1 MANTQ
6 QKPKLSDGQILS
18 LVQAQISS
26 GLEASAIDCPV
37 CCDTFTRMLRKPIV
51 CPSCDYAACHNCYKT
66 FLTSDGVSQA
76 KCMNCNTEM
85 TTRFLKQHF
94 TDTFIRGEMR
104 EHRVKILYQQQLA
117 LLPLAQPRV
126 EREKLARQKS
136 KEFEE
141 VERQMRELLIQ
152 KRILSDDIRFLR
164 HSRGD
169 GLYGS
174 PNDAITVSAF
184 QHKCCDPECHGYV
197 SSAWKCGVCD
207 KFSCTHCHEIKGTT
221 KEETD
226 AHVCNPD
233 TVETIKLMKS
243 DTKPCPGPGCGVY
256 IHKTEGCD
264 QMFCTSC
271 KNLWS
276 WKTGR
281 IEERGHNPHYLEW
294 MRKGGGAGGGGMAR
308 DPADIQCGREID
320 RRFAT
325 EFHTLITSVYSK
337 MRNRVITSW
346 TPETDHSSLSNMI
359 DSIKAYDGVML
370 EIMQSVIH
378 MRLHDIPNFREGAE
392 VRTRMEKLQVSFMCK
407 DITEEQFRKRVFRLH
422 QDSEINRQIL
432 DLLVVVQN
440 AATDIM
446 YRIRDTFNTI
456 NLLSSPS
463 SAPSAITPTTPIIQV
478 NLINVLLPMQVKKC
492 YDKTIDQMNELK
504 ELRAYAGECMSDI
517 YYISSVNPRH
527 SFSGVGISFS
537 ILTY

>member
-1 MANTQ
+1 MSQAH
-6 QKPKLSDGQILS
+6 KLTDGQLLS
-18 LVQAQISS
+18 LVQAQVAS
-26 GLEASAIDCPV
+26 GTTATECPT
-37 CCDTFTRMLRKPIV
+37 CCEVFTKMLRKPIV
-51 CPSCDYAACHNCYKT
+51 CPSCDYAACHNCYKI

-76 KCMNCNTEM
+76 KCMKCNTEM

-94 TDTFIRGEMR
+94 TDTFIRGDMR

-126 EREKLARQKS
+126 EREKLARQKYT
-136 KEFEE
+136 ELEE
-141 VERQMRELLIQ
+141 VDRQIREFMIR
-152 KRILSDDIRFLR
+152 KRILADDIRFLR

-174 PNDAITVSAF
+174 PNDADTVSAF
-184 QHKCCDPECHGYV
+184 QHKCCDPECRGFV

-226 AHVCNPD
+226 THVCNPD

-243 DTKPCPGPGCGVY
+243 DTKPCPGPGCGIY

-294 MRKGGGAGGGGMAR
+294 MRKGGGAGGGMAR

-320 RRFAT
+320 RRFST
-325 EFHTLITSVYSK
+325 ELHSILTSTFTK
-337 MRNRVITSW
+337 MRYIADLDKTTENVRSYAGK
-346 TPETDHSSLSNMI
+346 M
-359 DSIKAYDGVML
+359 A
-370 EIMQSVIH
+370 EIIQSVIH

-392 VRTRMEKLQVSFMCK
+392 VRTRMEKLHVLFMCK
-407 DITEEQFRKRVFRLH
+407 DITEEIFRRRVFRLH
-422 QDSEINRQIL
+422 QDSEISRQIL
-432 DLLVVVQN
+432 DLLVAVQN

-446 YRIRDTFNTI
+446 YRIRDTFVTI
-456 NLLSSPS
+456 NSSLSLVKTV
-463 SAPSAITPTTPIIQV
+463 AHDV
-478 NLINVLLPMQVKKC
+478 VKINGLYEKAVG
-492 YDKTIDQMNELK
+492 QMNELK
-504 ELRAYAGECMSDI
+504 ELRAYASECLSDI
-517 YYISSVNPRH
+517 YYTSSVNPRH
-527 SFSGVGISFS
+527 RFSCDVSFE
-537 ILTY
+537 ILTQ

>member
-1 MANTQ
+1 MANIQ
-6 QKPKLSDGQILS
+6 QKSKLTDGQLLS
-18 LVQAQISS
+18 LVQAQVAS
-26 GLEASAIDCPV
+26 GTTSTECPT
-37 CCDTFTRMLRKPIV
+37 CCEVFTKMLRKPIV
-51 CPSCDYAACHNCYKT
+51 CPSCDYAACHNCYKI

-76 KCMNCNTEM
+76 KCMKCNTEM

-117 LLPLAQPRV
+117 LLPMAQPRV

-136 KEFEE
+136 KEYEE
-141 VERQMRELLIQ
+141 VELQIRELTIR
-152 KRILSDDIRFLR
+152 KRILADDIRFLR

-174 PNDAITVSAF
+174 PNDAATVSAF
-184 QHKCCDPECHGYV
+184 QHKCCDPECRGFV

-221 KEETD
+221 KDETD

-233 TVETIKLMKS
+233 TVETIKLMKA

-294 MRKGGGAGGGGMAR
+294 MRKGGGAGAGGMAR

-320 RRFAT
+320 RRFTT
-325 EFHTLITSVYSK
+325 EIHSLFSFAYSK
-337 MRNRVITSW
+337 LRSVATIASAVESMKIY
-346 TPETDHSSLSNMI
+346 ESLLM
-359 DSIKAYDGVML
+359 DT
-370 EIMQSVIH
+370 MQSVIH
-378 MRLHDIPNFREGAE
+378 LRFHDIPNFREAAE
-392 VRTRMEKLQVSFMCK
+392 VRTRMDKLHVAFMCK
-407 DITEEQFRKRVFRLH
+407 DITEELFRKRVFRLH
-422 QDSEINRQIL
+422 QDSEISRQIL
-432 DLLVVVQN
+432 DLLVAIQN
-440 AATDIM
+440 AATDIL
-446 YRIRDTFNTI
+446 YRIRDTFTSTSQLSQYNADTPAQFNTYYES
-456 NLLSSPS
+456 LG
-463 SAPSAITPTTPIIQV
+463 Q
-478 NLINVLLPMQVKKC
+478 
-492 YDKTIDQMNELK
+492 QMNEIK
-504 ELRAYAGECMSDI
+504 ELRVYAGECLADI
-517 YYISSVNPRH
+517 YHISSVNPKHRFDGEF
-527 SFSGVGISFS
+527 SFA
-537 ILTY
+537 ILIQ

>member
-1 MANTQ
+1 MANTP
-6 QKPKLSDGQILS
+6 QKPKLSDGQLSS
-18 LVQAQISS
+18 LVEAQISS
-26 GLEASAIDCPV
+26 GLDASAIDCPV
-37 CCDTFTRMLRKPIV
+37 CCDTFTKMLRKPIV
-51 CPSCDYAACHNCYKT
+51 CPSCDYAACHNCYKI

-76 KCMNCNTEM
+76 KCMKCNTEM

-136 KEFEE
+136 KEFDE

-152 KRILSDDIRFLR
+152 KRILTDDIRFLR

-174 PNDAITVSAF
+174 PNDAAAVSAF
-184 QHKCCDPECHGYV
+184 QHKCCDPDCRGYV

-226 AHVCNPD
+226 AHVCDAD
-233 TVETIKLMKS
+233 TVETIKLMKA

-294 MRKGGGAGGGGMAR
+294 MRKSGGAGAGAGGGGGMAR

-325 EFHTLITSVYSK
+325 EFHTLLTTTCSK
-337 MRNRVITSW
+337 MRNTVLTNWRPGT
-346 TPETDHSSLSNMI
+346 EHSILSEI
-359 DSIKAYDGVML
+359 LDSIKAYDGRML
-370 EIMQSVIH
+370 DIMQSVIH

-392 VRTRMEKLQVSFMCK
+392 VRTRIEKLQVSFMCK

-422 QDSEINRQIL
+422 QDSEISRQIL
-432 DLLVVVQN
+432 DLLVAVQN

-446 YRIRDTFNTI
+446 YRIRDTFGKI
-456 NLLSSPS
+456 NSLSTPS
-463 SAPSAITPTTPIIQV
+463 SAQSPINPNVQ
-478 NLINVLLPMQVKKC
+478 INQIKEFYNKS
-492 YDKTIDQMNELK
+492 ISQMNELK
-504 ELRAYAGECMSDI
+504 ELRAYASECMSDI
-517 YYISSVNPRH
+517 YHTNSVNPKHR
-527 SFSGVGISFS
+527 FSGENSFT
-537 ILTY
+537 ILTPQ